1 MCSHLR
7 PRTCLRVR
15 AVGAAVVAF
24 TSLLLIG
31 SANAASFDIVGVGQS
46 YTLPTNFDPNWSSTP
61 QGFTGSGPGTVID
74 IFYGANG
81 SSPYSP
87 DPMTFTAP
95 TASGAGL
102 GISGAN
108 GPVSLTYT
116 FLGFEAAYTNQAE
129 ASFTYSS
136 TPMFQNHASGSVAA
150 TAIGASYTSTTALP
164 SSGLVPFLFN
174 STTYNTPDG
183 TAVNGG
189 PIGAN
194 VGLGFLIDSADTNI
208 AYAFLK
214 DIWQGGDGD
223 FDDMVV
229 EIQLNPLST
238 NRSSATPLPATLPL
252 FASGMGLIS
261 LFGWRRKQKAVPSFA
276 C

>member
-136 TPMFQNHASGSVAA
+136 TPMFQKSRVRKRRSDCHWRVLHLDDRVAE
-150 TAIGASYTSTTALP
+150 LW
-164 SSGLVPFLFN
+164 F
-174 STTYNTPDG
+174 
-183 TAVNGG
+183 G
-189 PIGAN
+189 PISVQQHHLQYTGRN
-194 VGLGFLIDSADTNI
+194 GS
-208 AYAFLK
+208 
-214 DIWQGGDGD
+214 
-223 FDDMVV
+223 
-229 EIQLNPLST
+229 
-238 NRSSATPLPATLPL
+238 
-252 FASGMGLIS
+252 
-261 LFGWRRKQKAVPSFA
+261 
-276 C
+276 